1 MQVVSWF
8 DLLNGSVKKILL
20 ESQTNVWII
29 SRKDVRLSHAIT
41 LMAQWG
47 SISRCSLE
55 TVSKQYMSWHWTSR
69 KVHWIFGDVL
79 GRRSKTVISRS
90 SSLKPSAQLLCFL
103 FCFVLFCLLLGG
115 YFTLFCIRCKPMYT
129 TKTFTTQLKK
139 RTEGLFRINPL
150 ILNIPCHTTA
160 YQNSKLHA
168 LQSNLTK

>member
-69 KVHWIFGDVL
+69 KVHWIFGRL
-79 GRRSKTVISRS
+79 RRRSKTVISKI
-90 SSLKPSAQLLCFL
+90 SSLKPSAQF
-103 FCFVLFCLLLGG
+103 FFFFLLLGG
-115 YFTLFCIRCKPMYT
+115 YFTLFCIRCKPVVHNQNLYNT
-129 TKTFTTQLKK
+129 TEKK
-139 RTEGLFRINPL
+139 ETECLFRINPL
-150 ILNIPCHTTA
+150 ILHSMSYYRI
-160 YQNSKLHA
+160 SK
-168 LQSNLTK
+168 